1 MMSTLGELASSSD
14 LRGLR
19 DYLCSLD
26 VAAIVDEL
34 GRWNRSVR
42 ALAFRALPKDLAID
56 VFENLDSALQSELLD
71 DLREEATRELI
82 EELDPDDRA
91 ELLDELPAKVANQL
105 LSGLSA
111 AERRMTSVLLGYPSD
126 SAGRRMSPQ
135 VATVPAGLTVGQA
148 IERVRERADRAETIY
163 LVPVLAPGR
172 RLVGVVSLRRLLVS
186 DPDTPV
192 DDVMSDPIAVRADQ
206 DQEEAAR
213 VVRDNGIVAVPV
225 VDAEDRVLG
234 IYTVDDAMRVLERA
248 ETEDIARSGG
258 TEPLRRPYLSVN
270 ILGLVRARISWLLV
284 LVVGATLTVNVLDY
298 FQQTL
303 DRVVTLAL
311 FVPLLIGTGGNAGAQ
326 AATTVV
332 RAMAVGDIRFADL
345 ARVVGRE
352 IGTGALLGS
361 SLAAVGV
368 IPAAW
373 FVGVEIAAVLGL
385 TLIAICMLA
394 TATGSITPLLARRAG
409 VDPAVVSAPFITT
422 FVDATGLII
431 YFVTARAILGV

>member
-1 MMSTLGELASSSD
+1 MPTLGELADSGD

-19 DYLCSLD
+19 DYVCSLD
-26 VAAIVDEL
+26 VPSIVDEL

-42 ALAFRALPKDLAID
+42 ALTFRTLPKDLAID

-71 DLREEATRELI
+71 DLREEATFELL

-91 ELLDELPAKVANQL
+91 ELLEELPAKVANRL

-111 AERRMTSVLLGYPSD
+111 SERRMTSVLLGYPSD

-135 VATVPAGLTVGQA
+135 VATVPAGMPVGQA
-148 IERVRERADRAETIY
+148 LDRVRQRADQAETIY

-186 DPDTPV
+186 DPDSLV
-192 DDVMSDPIAVRADQ
+192 DDVMSDPVAVRAEQ

-225 VDAEDRVLG
+225 VDAEDRLLG
-234 IYTVDDAMRVLERA
+234 LYTVDDAMRVLERA

-258 TEPLRRPYLSVN
+258 TEPLGRPYLSVN
-270 ILGLVRARISWLLV
+270 IIGLVRARIGWLLV

-332 RAMAVGDIRFADL
+332 RAMAVGDVRFGDDL
-345 ARVVGRE
+345 VRVVARE
-352 IGTGALLGS
+352 VGTGALLGS
-361 SLAAVGV
+361 SLAAIGIV
-368 IPAAW
+368 PAAA
-373 FVGVEIAAVLGL
+373 FVGLEIAAVLGL
-385 TLIAICMLA
+385 TLIAVCMLA
-394 TATGSITPLLARRAG
+394 TATGSLTPLLARRAG

-431 YFVTARAILGV
+431 YFLTARAILGI